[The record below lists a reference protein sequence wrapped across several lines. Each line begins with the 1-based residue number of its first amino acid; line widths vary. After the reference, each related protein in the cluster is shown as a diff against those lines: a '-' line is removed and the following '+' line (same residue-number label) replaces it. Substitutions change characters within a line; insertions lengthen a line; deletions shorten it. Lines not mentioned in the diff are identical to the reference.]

1 MFQNIRNK
9 IVISIAIAAIIYLG
23 FTIYADYEKV
33 LLSFSKFNWLLLPV
47 LLVLSLG
54 NYVTRFVKWEY
65 YLKIIE
71 VKLHKIDSFSIFMSG
86 LVTVSY
92 THLRAHETVLDL
104 VCRLLLEKKKS
115 KKTKKKI

>member
-9 IVISIAIAAIIYLG
+9 VFISIAIAAIIYLG

-33 LLSFSKFNWLLLPV
+33 LLSFAKFNWLLLPV

-65 YLKIIE
+65 YI
-71 VKLHKIDSFSIFMSG
+71 
-86 LVTVSY
+86 
-92 THLRAHETVLDL
+92 
-104 VCRLLLEKKKS
+104 
-115 KKTKKKI
+115 KKIENFLI